1 MKFSVHFLTVL
12 LLISASANTAI
23 ADSTPARQDP
33 RAVEVLSK
41 MSAFTACLDRL
52 VISGEVHADARLGAG
67 MVISNPSEIEVN
79 IDRPG
84 SLYISSFDGLT
95 TKEIYIHNGQLT
107 VFDSEHNYYARTKV
121 PEDIE
126 QAMQFALEE
135 FEIETPLMDLILSDV
150 SIHLLTGQETI
161 TYLTDKSR
169 IRGVDCHHLVVRG
182 LEIDLQLWVEEG
194 DRPVPRKVLMTSKWE
209 SGSPRHLV
217 FLDWSP
223 RTDFD
228 QTIFEFNA
236 PEGSS
241 EIKFIGNSKPGNGG
255 E

>member
-1 MKFSVHFLTVL
+1 MKFPLRFVTVL
-12 LLISASANTAI
+12 LLIAVSLNTTL
-23 ADSTPARQDP
+23 ADSAPARQDP

-41 MSAFTACLDRL
+41 MAAFTASMDRL

-67 MVISNPSEIEVN
+67 LVISNSSEIEVN

-84 SLYISSFDGLT
+84 SLYISIFDGLA
-95 TKEIYIHNGQLT
+95 TKKIYIHDGQLT
-107 VFDSEHNYYARTKV
+107 VFDSEHKYYARTDV

-126 QAMQFALEE
+126 EAMQFALEE
-135 FEIETPLMDLILSDV
+135 FEIETPLIDLILSDV
-150 SIHLLTGQETI
+150 SVHLLTGQETI

-169 IRGVDCHHLVVRG
+169 IRGVDCHHIVVRG
-182 LEIDLQLWVEEG
+182 PEVDLQLWVEEG
-194 DRPVPRKVLMTSKWE
+194 ARPVPRKVLMTSKWE
-209 SGSPRHLV
+209 SGSPRHSV

-228 QTIFEFNA
+228 PAIFEFKA
-236 PEGSS
+236 PDGSS
-241 EIKFIGNSKPGNGG
+241 EIKFIGDPEPVKEG